1 MFRPNGLTAY
11 SLHFKGS
18 DVTDE
23 ELRFLL
29 TMHAYQR
36 RFRRR
41 YPTWREVLFVAR
53 SLGYRKI
60 APAAPHS
67 VTPTHSGVRSCCSR
81 AS

>member
-11 SLHFKGS
+11 SLHFTGS
-18 DVTDE
+18 EVSDE

-29 TMHAYQR
+29 AMHAYQK
-36 RFRRR
+36 RFCRR

-53 SLGYRKI
+53 CLGYRKI
-60 APAAPHS
+60 APAAPHL
-67 VTPTHSGVRSCCSR
+67 VTHSGVRSCCSR